1 MDLQGT
7 KEARTQEEGAEGPLE
22 AYGAGGGRSKE
33 YHKNEGRD
41 SHNRDDRSSIN
52 PLRRRQPPF
61 AYPHGARQSAS
72 PIPAVVS
79 RLREPSPSPEAISI
93 PQDLGLSSRD
103 QRLLRKA
110 RRSPPV
116 TKKTLSELDLPC
128 IMSNI
133 NLRMDAN
140 FDRDL
145 HFKPDLDGEK
155 GQRKRKEAADYWD
168 SLAAE
173 ITVYSFNAAT
183 ADSTAEEVESSDGTR
198 RTFDPRLPALF
209 ETLQD
214 VIKTLVPE
222 RDHPTIMQN
231 LEVPLLMQQ
240 IRKGVLDM
248 LTLAKWLAKLL
259 KTHCAPMRDEWAD
272 SMVEQIE
279 KGSQSQDP
287 REIVNGLRTLFSIL
301 EAMKLDVANH
311 QIRAFRV
318 LLIEDTVPF
327 LQEYFQG
334 KMNRGS
340 FQVEPARHW
349 YLSVRE
355 QARLDDANAEA
366 QKTTP
371 IPETEDTL
379 KPLEALF
386 RGISSQL
393 LQFTPPTEFPETFL
407 FDSERLWQLRSTVQN
422 LINLDIAWYIFESYV
437 NKHKRYL
444 STPEETYSTFRSRIW
459 SLMEDGMDLE
469 NRVAGNPD
477 NNDDDPDHRGG
488 KRWTQNMRCIAL
500 EIARFACAALQLD
513 PVVADE
519 VIAPIEEALEW
530 HLSNESE
537 LFVFFQNSMRAKIL
551 ATTLAA
557 ARRYL
562 PLSPLAICESQRA
575 PMSAAVG
582 PAVPQTGT
590 TNASTSTN
598 TSSLAFA
605 PQQSDVERIGMRL
618 AHMGVL
624 HWRVWAPL
632 LYLRDEIAM
641 VELEQPPL
649 VYRKARHGN
658 SRHIILVPKNLD
670 RDPNATLGKQQAQTN
685 PLGPMRLSAAL
696 YSPAHPWLACLKSAQ
711 LQRIARATGIQS
723 SGTKGVLIERIAAE
737 LTLHSQSQAQLQLQL
752 SAAADRVA
760 DGVTSN
766 PNHSTTSGNAGTSRS
781 RDQRV
786 STKNRPSETK
796 TKTKSADVSKSD
808 PAKQPWSVLSIDM
821 GIQNLAFAHMLVPRS
836 DGPAV
841 GIDATHP
848 RPPVLTAWHRL
859 ALSDLSNLN
868 LVPGGNISIIKP
880 AEPISGSADATES
893 SQATIQPIET
903 KKDLQVKV
911 AKSTPKE
918 EDLYVPELYAAN
930 AYTLITSLISAYRP
944 THVLIERQRFR
955 SGGGSAVLEWT
966 LRVGLMEGM
975 LYSVLHTLRQERGGE
990 IADLVVRG
998 IEPKRVVR
1006 YWLEGESGPSVSR
1019 KADMDEKSV
1028 GEKVKEKKLK
1038 AREVKK
1044 AKIDLVGRWL
1054 STAMQNINSDTEGG
1068 IKQLELGIA
1077 ADNKIV
1083 LADKSVSPA
1092 LHGAAGAYMRKW
1104 EGQIKRSKKKKEKE
1118 SGALN
1123 SESLS
1128 PSPVSPL
1135 SGIEDEAVAVD
1146 LGKLDDLAD
1155 CLLQGVT
1162 WVEWQIMRERL
1173 VREGVQALELI
1184 P

>member
-41 SHNRDDRSSIN
+41 SHNRDDRSSIH
-52 PLRRRQPPF
+52 PLRRRQQPF
-61 AYPHGARQSAS
+61 AYPHGARQSA
-72 PIPAVVS
+72 PPAPAAVT

-93 PQDLGLSSRD
+93 PQELGLGSRD
-103 QRLLRKA
+103 LRLLRKA

-173 ITVYSFNAAT
+173 ISIYSYHAAT
-183 ADSTAEEVESSDGTR
+183 ADATTEEVESSDGTR

-279 KGSQSQDP
+279 KGSHSQDP
-287 REIVNGLRTLFSIL
+287 QEIVNGLRTLFSIL

-334 KMNRGS
+334 KMNRGG
-340 FQVEPARHW
+340 FQVETARHW

-355 QARLDDANAEA
+355 QARRDDANAEA

-371 IPETEDTL
+371 TPETEDTL

-386 RGISSQL
+386 RGISAQL
-393 LQFTPPTEFPETFL
+393 LQFSPPVDFPETFL

-444 STPEETYSTFRSRIW
+444 STPEETYSTFRSRVW

-519 VIAPIEEALEW
+519 VIIPIEEALEW
-530 HLSNESE
+530 HLSNETD
-537 LFVFFQNSMRAKIL
+537 LFIFFQNSMRSKIL

-557 ARRYL
+557 ARRFL

-575 PMSAAVG
+575 PLSAALG
-582 PAVPQTGT
+582 PAAPQTGT
-590 TNASTSTN
+590 AGASGSVS
-598 TSSLAFA
+598 TSSLVLT
-605 PQQSDVERIGMRL
+605 PQQSDIERIGMRL
-618 AHMGVL
+618 AHIGVL

-641 VELEQPPL
+641 VELGQ
-649 VYRKARHGN
+649 
-658 SRHIILVPKNLD
+658 
-670 RDPNATLGKQQAQTN
+670 
-685 PLGPMRLSAAL
+685 
-696 YSPAHPWLACLKSAQ
+696 
-711 LQRIARATGIQS
+711 
-723 SGTKGVLIERIAAE
+723 
-737 LTLHSQSQAQLQLQL
+737 
-752 SAAADRVA
+752 
-760 DGVTSN
+760 
-766 PNHSTTSGNAGTSRS
+766 
-781 RDQRV
+781 
-786 STKNRPSETK
+786 
-796 TKTKSADVSKSD
+796 
-808 PAKQPWSVLSIDM
+808 
-821 GIQNLAFAHMLVPRS
+821 
-836 DGPAV
+836 
-841 GIDATHP
+841 
-848 RPPVLTAWHRL
+848 
-859 ALSDLSNLN
+859 
-868 LVPGGNISIIKP
+868 
-880 AEPISGSADATES
+880 
-893 SQATIQPIET
+893 
-903 KKDLQVKV
+903 
-911 AKSTPKE
+911 
-918 EDLYVPELYAAN
+918 
-930 AYTLITSLISAYRP
+930 
-944 THVLIERQRFR
+944 
-955 SGGGSAVLEWT
+955 
-966 LRVGLMEGM
+966 
-975 LYSVLHTLRQERGGE
+975 
-990 IADLVVRG
+990 
-998 IEPKRVVR
+998 
-1006 YWLEGESGPSVSR
+1006 
-1019 KADMDEKSV
+1019 
-1028 GEKVKEKKLK
+1028 
-1038 AREVKK
+1038 
-1044 AKIDLVGRWL
+1044 
-1054 STAMQNINSDTEGG
+1054 
-1068 IKQLELGIA
+1068 
-1077 ADNKIV
+1077 
-1083 LADKSVSPA
+1083 PA
-1092 LHGAAGAYMRKW
+1092 L
-1104 EGQIKRSKKKKEKE
+1104 
-1118 SGALN
+1118 
-1123 SESLS
+1123 
-1128 PSPVSPL
+1128 V
-1135 SGIEDEAVAVD
+1135 
-1146 LGKLDDLAD
+1146 
-1155 CLLQGVT
+1155 
-1162 WVEWQIMRERL
+1162 
-1173 VREGVQALELI
+1173 
-1184 P
+1184 

>member
-22 AYGAGGGRSKE
+22 AYGAGSGRSKE
-33 YHKNEGRD
+33 YHKKEGRD
-41 SHNRDDRSSIN
+41 SHNHDDRSSIH
-52 PLRRRQPPF
+52 PLRRRQQAF
-61 AYPHGARQSAS
+61 AYPHGARQPAS
-72 PIPAVVS
+72 PLPAIIS
-79 RLREPSPSPEAISI
+79 RPREPSPSPEAISI
-93 PQDLGLSSRD
+93 PQALGLGSRD

-110 RRSPPV
+110 GRYPPV

-155 GQRKRKEAADYWD
+155 GKRKRKEAADYWD

-173 ITVYSFNAAT
+173 ITVYSYLAAT
-183 ADSTAEEVESSDGTR
+183 ADATTEEVKSSDGTR

-222 RDHPTIMQN
+222 RDHPSIMQN

-334 KMNRGS
+334 KMNRGG

-349 YLSVRE
+349 YLSVRD
-355 QARLDDANAEA
+355 QARQDDANAEA
-366 QKTTP
+366 QKTTST
-371 IPETEDTL
+371 PETEDAL

-386 RGISSQL
+386 RGISAQL
-393 LQFTPPTEFPETFL
+393 LQFAPPADFPETFL

-469 NRVAGNPD
+469 NRVAGNPN
-477 NNDDDPDHRGG
+477 NNDDDPDLRGG

-500 EIARFACAALQLD
+500 EIARFACAALKLD

-519 VIAPIEEALEW
+519 VIVPIEEALEW

-551 ATTLAA
+551 TTTLTA

-575 PMSAAVG
+575 PLSAALG
-582 PAVPQTGT
+582 PAAPQTGAAG
-590 TNASTSTN
+590 ASGSVN
-598 TSSLAFA
+598 TSSLALT

-641 VELEQPPL
+641 AELEQPAL
-649 VYRKARHGN
+649 V
-658 SRHIILVPKNLD
+658 
-670 RDPNATLGKQQAQTN
+670 
-685 PLGPMRLSAAL
+685 
-696 YSPAHPWLACLKSAQ
+696 
-711 LQRIARATGIQS
+711 
-723 SGTKGVLIERIAAE
+723 
-737 LTLHSQSQAQLQLQL
+737 
-752 SAAADRVA
+752 
-760 DGVTSN
+760 
-766 PNHSTTSGNAGTSRS
+766 
-781 RDQRV
+781 
-786 STKNRPSETK
+786 
-796 TKTKSADVSKSD
+796 
-808 PAKQPWSVLSIDM
+808 
-821 GIQNLAFAHMLVPRS
+821 
-836 DGPAV
+836 
-841 GIDATHP
+841 
-848 RPPVLTAWHRL
+848 
-859 ALSDLSNLN
+859 
-868 LVPGGNISIIKP
+868 
-880 AEPISGSADATES
+880 
-893 SQATIQPIET
+893 
-903 KKDLQVKV
+903 
-911 AKSTPKE
+911 
-918 EDLYVPELYAAN
+918 
-930 AYTLITSLISAYRP
+930 
-944 THVLIERQRFR
+944 
-955 SGGGSAVLEWT
+955 
-966 LRVGLMEGM
+966 
-975 LYSVLHTLRQERGGE
+975 
-990 IADLVVRG
+990 
-998 IEPKRVVR
+998 
-1006 YWLEGESGPSVSR
+1006 
-1019 KADMDEKSV
+1019 
-1028 GEKVKEKKLK
+1028 
-1038 AREVKK
+1038 
-1044 AKIDLVGRWL
+1044 
-1054 STAMQNINSDTEGG
+1054 
-1068 IKQLELGIA
+1068 
-1077 ADNKIV
+1077 
-1083 LADKSVSPA
+1083 
-1092 LHGAAGAYMRKW
+1092 
-1104 EGQIKRSKKKKEKE
+1104 
-1118 SGALN
+1118 
-1123 SESLS
+1123 
-1128 PSPVSPL
+1128 
-1135 SGIEDEAVAVD
+1135 
-1146 LGKLDDLAD
+1146 
-1155 CLLQGVT
+1155 
-1162 WVEWQIMRERL
+1162 
-1173 VREGVQALELI
+1173 
-1184 P
+1184 